1 MSKWTPGCT
10 FGSLLASGG
19 VLACFSA
26 VVPATPARSLVRIRA
41 LLAGIFAGCVVEDA
55 GAAVSDLGGVVPAA
69 IVWFPP
75 DVPVYG
81 DAVESVVASPGPAL
95 EPPEGLAEF
104 VAERFY
110 PALSSRLTSR
120 GVSGGM
126 QARLDAYRS
135 ERGRLLNALADR
147 LVVLQGAD
155 ADVRTRALAE
165 YARETEPELVV
176 LERDAEELR
185 CDLISG
191 GWFRLTAAWGRQRQ
205 WRVGRGYF
213 PNEYLERDGQFQVV
227 RAAAFYED
235 GFGAEQRGLL
245 LEVAYELRQR
255 ARTLRPVPSPRKPD
269 PAAMFFS
276 PALTRL
282 RLPVKMPPELVE
294 RIGRFNRDKT
304 QLKQELYETVV
315 RFDHETAAVRRNTF
329 AALTD
334 RQHPRLR
341 ELEELA
347 EEIRHGLAAVPR
359 PVLRAAPHVPP
370 ELLQRIGVY
379 RDERARIFSEMYWA
393 MMDAAER
400 VRPERNPR
408 ELSPEERQQLMRR
421 LAEERLAAR
430 NRAAE
435 EFQFAA
441 RERIDALRARYDD
454 VMADLAV
461 VATGQ
466 IDAET
471 GKPYTGETLLRSYSL
486 AMERFELHG
495 REEVIYR
502 GYRIAMLEPGLSA
515 EQRRLLLG
523 AALVSMAQPLPAGEP
538 IPEGSLLLPKS

>member
-1 MSKWTPGCT
+1 
-10 FGSLLASGG
+10 L
-19 VLACFSA
+19 
-26 VVPATPARSLVRIRA
+26 PAIPARLAFRLRVLLVGLVAAGVGPRA
-41 LLAGIFAGCVVEDA
+41 A
-55 GAAVSDLGGVVPAA
+55 AAVSDLGGVVPAA
-69 IVWFPP
+69 TVWFPP

-81 DAVESVVASPGPAL
+81 DAVEAAATAAGPAL

-110 PALSSRLTSR
+110 PALSSRLM
-120 GVSGGM
+120 GSGIGGAM

-147 LVVLQGAD
+147 LVVLQGA
-155 ADVRTRALAE
+155 APEERARSLAAH
-165 YARETEPELVV
+165 ARETEAELAA

-185 CDLISG
+185 RDLISG
-191 GWFRLTAAWGRQRQ
+191 GWFRLSAAWGRRRE
-205 WRVGRGYF
+205 WRVGHGHF

-227 RAAAFYED
+227 RAAAFFEE
-235 GFGAEQRGLL
+235 GFGPEQRGLL
-245 LEVAYELRQR
+245 LEVAHELRQR
-255 ARTLRPVPSPRKPD
+255 ARALRPVPGPRKSD

-282 RLPVKMPPELVE
+282 RLPAKMPPELVD
-294 RIGRFNRDKT
+294 RIGRYNRDKT

-315 RFDHETAAVRRNTF
+315 RLDRETADVRRKAF

-334 RQHPRLR
+334 RQHPLLR

-347 EEIRHGLAAVPR
+347 EEIRQGLAAVPR

-370 ELLQRIGVY
+370 ELLQRIAVY
-379 RDERARIFSEMYWA
+379 RDERARIFADMYSA
-393 MMDAAER
+393 MMDAAGR
-400 VRPERNPR
+400 VRPERDPR
-408 ELSPEERQQLMRR
+408 EMSPEERQSLQRR

-435 EFQFAA
+435 EFQSTA
-441 RERIDALRARYDD
+441 RDRIEALRARYDD

-461 VATGQ
+461 VAAGQ
-466 IDAET
+466 FDAET
-471 GKPYTGETLLRSYSL
+471 GKPHTGETLLRSYSL
-486 AMERFELHG
+486 AMERFEVHG

-538 IPEGSLLLPKS
+538 IPEGILLLPRS